1 MGFSAMFSLNVSSQ
15 TKKGTHLTKSFK
27 SCTQSGGP
35 QDGKPAYLGYVW
47 RRQKEDWYWNGSDYR
62 SNCLCFWM
70 SPPLAWMPD
79 HQMQLFF
86 SWRRCQG
93 REGMSSSPLTS
104 LITPSLYYL
113 IGWLWER
120 WCSMALHGNLCLGLH
135 LLVTCMSPRTT
146 LLISSHMWLL
156 GAPLLWLHRNWIC
169 RKLEAIEELLSQDKQ
184 YREGWADVYVNSS
197 FYRETKSQLDGLSVG

>member
-47 RRQKEDWYWNGSDYR
+47 RRQEEDRYWNGSDYR

-86 SWRRCQG
+86 SWRRQG
-93 REGMSSSPLTS
+93 RNVIFSFDQPHYSIFVLFDWLALGKVMFYGPAWEPLS
-104 LITPSLYYL
+104 WFASAGYMY
-113 IGWLWER
+113 E
-120 WCSMALHGNLCLGLH
+120 S
-135 LLVTCMSPRTT
+135 
-146 LLISSHMWLL
+146 
-156 GAPLLWLHRNWIC
+156 
-169 RKLEAIEELLSQDKQ
+169 
-184 YREGWADVYVNSS
+184 
-197 FYRETKSQLDGLSVG
+197 